1 MKNEPKIRIKG
12 FEGEWKKH
20 PFSETFAFL
29 RNNSLSRA
37 ELNYKGGLVKNV
49 HYGDVLIKFGE
60 IIDVNKE
67 ILPFISDNEISKRFI
82 PNAILNEGDIVF
94 SDAAEDETVGKC
106 SEVLNVGKNMIVSG
120 LHTVPC
126 RPIIVFANC
135 YLGFYLNSKAYH
147 NQLLPL
153 IQGTK
158 ISSLSKAAFLNTNV
172 SYPNSISE
180 QRAIATYFRHIDSL
194 IETADKKLASL
205 KQVKEA
211 SLQSMFPKEGQ
222 KVPEVR
228 FKGFDGEW
236 KIDKLGNLF
245 TERVESDVFAEMLS
259 VTQSQGIIKANENG
273 RYDNSNNDKSKY
285 RLVKVGDIAYN
296 SMRMWQGASGYS
308 PYYGIVSPAYTVV
321 VPNNNVDSYFFAYM
335 FKTAIM
341 IKQFRLHSQGLTTDT
356 WNLKFPAFSKIDVT
370 YPDDTA
376 EQRKIASFFV
386 HLDKQIAIA
395 QQRLDLLRRIKSACL
410 DEMFV

>member
-12 FEGEWKKH
+12 FEGEWKECLLGDICEINPH
-20 PFSETFAFL
+20 SELPDNFEYVDLESVVGTTMVSHRTENIKTAPSRAQRLAQYNDIFFQTVRPYQ
-29 RNNSLSRA
+29 RNNYLFKKKDGIYVFSTGYAQIRTSMDSGFLFTILQS
-37 ELNYKGGLVKNV
+37 
-49 HYGDVLIKFGE
+49 DSF
-60 IIDVNKE
+60 VNQV
-67 ILPFISDNEISKRFI
+67 
-82 PNAILNEGDIVF
+82 ILNSTG
-94 SDAAEDETVGKC
+94 S
-106 SEVLNVGKNMIVSG
+106 
-120 LHTVPC
+120 
-126 RPIIVFANC
+126 
-135 YLGFYLNSKAYH
+135 
-147 NQLLPL
+147 
-153 IQGTK
+153 
-158 ISSLSKAAFLNTNV
+158 
-172 SYPNSISE
+172 SYPAINPTNLAKLSIDIIENKSE

-194 IETADKKLASL
+194 IETADKKIASL

-228 FKGFDGEW
+228 FKGFEGEW
-236 KIDKLGNLF
+236 KIDELGNLF

-321 VPNNNVDSYFFAYM
+321 VPNNNVDSCFFAYM

>member
-1 MKNEPKIRIKG
+1 MKNEPNIRIKG
-12 FEGEWKKH
+12 FEGEWK
-20 PFSETFAFL
+20 ECTF
-29 RNNSLSRA
+29 NNLVDRISSYSSSKSLPTVEFEDIISGENR
-37 ELNYKGGLVKNV
+37 LNKDVYSKPIHKGGIAFEKN
-49 HYGDVLIKFGE
+49 DVLFGKLRPYLKNILFATFNGIAVGDFWVLRANE
-60 IIDVNKE
+60 SYPAFIYTLVNNKSFMDV
-67 ILPFISDNEISKRFI
+67 
-82 PNAILNEGDIVF
+82 
-94 SDAAEDETVGKC
+94 
-106 SEVLNVGKNMIVSG
+106 
-120 LHTVPC
+120 
-126 RPIIVFANC
+126 AN
-135 YLGFYLNSKAYH
+135 
-147 NQLLPL
+147 
-153 IQGTK
+153 
-158 ISSLSKAAFLNTNV
+158 ISSGSKMPRADWNLVSKHKFLV
-172 SYPNSISE
+172 PSFFE

-194 IETADKKLASL
+194 IETADKKIASL

-228 FKGFDGEW
+228 FKGFEGEW
-236 KIDKLGNLF
+236 KIDELGNLF

-259 VTQSQGIIKANENG
+259 VTQGQGIIKANENG

-321 VPNNNVDSYFFAYM
+321 VPNNNVDSCFFAYM

-370 YPDDTA
+370 YPADKA

-410 DEMFV
+410 NEMFV

>member
-1 MKNEPKIRIKG
+1 MKKAPKIRIKG
-12 FEGEWKKH
+12 FEGEWKTCTLSDIAT
-20 PFSETFAFL
+20 FSKGHGYSKNDLTNKKDATPIILYGRMYTKYEPIIIKVDTFA
-29 RNNSLSRA
+29 
-37 ELNYKGGLVKNV
+37 
-49 HYGDVLIKFGE
+49 
-60 IIDVNKE
+60 
-67 ILPFISDNEISKRFI
+67 
-82 PNAILNEGDIVF
+82 
-94 SDAAEDETVGKC
+94 
-106 SEVLNVGKNMIVSG
+106 
-120 LHTVPC
+120 
-126 RPIIVFANC
+126 
-135 YLGFYLNSKAYH
+135 YLL
-147 NQLLPL
+147 
-153 IQGTK
+153 
-158 ISSLSKAAFLNTNV
+158 
-172 SYPNSISE
+172 PNSILSEGNEVIVPASGETAEDISVASAICTKGIIIGGDLNILKPKEGIFAPFLALNITYSHAHYELSKKAQGKTIVHLHNDDFKDVHVCYPTLSE
-180 QRAIATYFRHIDSL
+180 QHAIATYFHRIDSL
-194 IETADKKLASL
+194 IETADKKIASL

-228 FKGFDGEW
+228 FKGFEGEW
-236 KIDKLGNLF
+236 KIDELGNLF

-321 VPNNNVDSYFFAYM
+321 VPNNNVDSCFFAYM

-356 WNLKFPAFSKIDVT
+356 WNLKFPAFSKIVVT
-370 YPDDTA
+370 YPADKA

>member
-12 FEGEWKKH
+12 FEGEWKEYSFNNL
-20 PFSETFAFL
+20 FSL
-29 RNNSLSRA
+29 VSD
-37 ELNYKGGLVKNV
+37 YKSNIGNKTDYQEEGK
-49 HYGDVLIKFGE
+49 YP
-60 IIDVNKE
+60 IIDQSKE
-67 ILPFISDNEISKRFI
+67 YIVGYTNEDNPII
-82 PNAILNEGDIVF
+82 PDNG
-94 SDAAEDETVGKC
+94 
-106 SEVLNVGKNMIVSG
+106 
-120 LHTVPC
+120 
-126 RPIIVFANC
+126 IIVFGDHTREIK
-135 YLGFYLNSKAYH
+135 YIDFPFYTGAD
-147 NQLLPL
+147 
-153 IQGTK
+153 GTK
-158 ISSLSKAAFLNTNV
+158 LLHCQESVFPLFGYYSCCSQRIPNTGYNRHYKFLKEADYIIPSLT
-172 SYPNSISE
+172 E

-194 IETADKKLASL
+194 MESADKKVASL

-228 FKGFDGEW
+228 FKGFEGEW

-321 VPNNNVDSYFFAYM
+321 VPNNNVDSCFFAYM

>member
-1 MKNEPKIRIKG
+1 MIEKNSDLKYKI
-12 FEGEWKKH
+12 
-20 PFSETFAFL
+20 TL
-29 RNNSLSRA
+29 TNSA
-37 ELNYKGGLVKNV
+37 E
-49 HYGDVLIKFGE
+49 YGV
-60 IIDVNKE
+60 ID
-67 ILPFISDNEISKRFI
+67 
-82 PNAILNEGDIVF
+82 
-94 SDAAEDETVGKC
+94 
-106 SEVLNVGKNMIVSG
+106 
-120 LHTVPC
+120 
-126 RPIIVFANC
+126 
-135 YLGFYLNSKAYH
+135 
-147 NQLLPL
+147 QLEFFDH
-153 IQGTK
+153 K
-158 ISSLSKAAFLNTNV
+158 ISNGDNIRNYYVVRNGDFVYNPRISVTAPVGPINQSQLGYTGVMSPLYYVFRIHDIDAEYLRYFFKTNLWHPYLKGNGNSGARFDRLSITDELFVRMPISLPVERK
-172 SYPNSISE
+172 E

-194 IETADKKLASL
+194 IETADKKVASL

-228 FKGFDGEW
+228 FKGFEGEW
-236 KIDKLGNLF
+236 KIDELGNLF
-245 TERVESDVFAEMLS
+245 TERVESDVYAEMLS
-259 VTQSQGIIKANENG
+259 VTLSQGIIKAKENG
-273 RYDNSNNDKSKY
+273 RYDNSNSDKSKY

-321 VPNNNVDSYFFAYM
+321 VPNNNVDSCFFAYM

-341 IKQFRLHSQGLTTDT
+341 IKQFRLNSQGLTTDT

-370 YPDDTA
+370 YPADTA

>member
-12 FEGEWKKH
+12 FEGEWKTCTL
-20 PFSETFAFL
+20 EDCLTIY
-29 RNNSLSRA
+29 NEQNS
-37 ELNYKGGLVKNV
+37 YKEFGRD
-49 HYGDVLIKFGE
+49 DVLSVSDDYGIVNQIELLGRSYAGV
-60 IIDVNKE
+60 DVSGYK
-67 ILPFISDNEISKRFI
+67 ILRPNEIVYTKSPLKMKPYGIIKADR
-82 PNAILNEGDIVF
+82 DK
-94 SDAAEDETVGKC
+94 VG
-106 SEVLNVGKNMIVSG
+106 IVSV
-120 LHTVPC
+120 LYAVYKVNENISPDYIHYYFDPNY
-126 RPIIVFANC
+126 RINR
-135 YLGFYLNSKAYH
+135 Y
-147 NQLLPL
+147 LLPL
-153 IQGTK
+153 INKGAKNTMNISDEMALKGK
-158 ISSLSKAAFLNTNV
+158 ISIPCTL
-172 SYPNSISE
+172 PE
-180 QRAIATYFRHIDSL
+180 QRAIATYFRHLDSL

-228 FKGFDGEW
+228 FKGFEGEW

-321 VPNNNVDSYFFAYM
+321 VPNNNVDSCFFAYM

>member
-12 FEGEWKKH
+12 FERAWEKACLKDI
-20 PFSETFAFL
+20 SQKVIEK
-29 RNNSLSRA
+29 NSDLKYKITLTNSA
-37 ELNYKGGLVKNV
+37 E
-49 HYGDVLIKFGE
+49 YGV
-60 IIDVNKE
+60 ID
-67 ILPFISDNEISKRFI
+67 
-82 PNAILNEGDIVF
+82 
-94 SDAAEDETVGKC
+94 
-106 SEVLNVGKNMIVSG
+106 
-120 LHTVPC
+120 
-126 RPIIVFANC
+126 
-135 YLGFYLNSKAYH
+135 
-147 NQLLPL
+147 QLEFFDH
-153 IQGTK
+153 K
-158 ISSLSKAAFLNTNV
+158 ISNGDNIRNYYVVRNGDFVYNPRISVTAPVGPINQSQLGYTGVMSPLYYVFRIHDIDAEYLRYFFKTNLWHPYLKGNGNSGARFDRLSITDELFVRMPISLPVERK
-172 SYPNSISE
+172 E

-194 IETADKKLASL
+194 IETADKKVASL

-228 FKGFDGEW
+228 FKGFEGEW
-236 KIDKLGNLF
+236 KIDELGNLF
-245 TERVESDVFAEMLS
+245 TERVESDVYAEMLS
-259 VTQSQGIIKANENG
+259 VTLSQGIIKAKENG
-273 RYDNSNNDKSKY
+273 RYDNSNSDKSKY

-321 VPNNNVDSYFFAYM
+321 VPNNNVDSCFFAYM

-341 IKQFRLHSQGLTTDT
+341 IKQFRLNSQGLTTDT

-370 YPDDTA
+370 YPADTA

>member
-12 FEGEWKKH
+12 FEGEWKECLLGDICEINPH
-20 PFSETFAFL
+20 SELPDKFEYVDLESVVGTTMVSHRTENIKTAPSRAQRLAQYNDIFFQTVRPYQ
-29 RNNSLSRA
+29 RNNYLFKKKDGVYVFSTGYAQIRSSMDSGFLFTILQS
-37 ELNYKGGLVKNV
+37 
-49 HYGDVLIKFGE
+49 DSF
-60 IIDVNKE
+60 VNQV
-67 ILPFISDNEISKRFI
+67 
-82 PNAILNEGDIVF
+82 ILNSTG
-94 SDAAEDETVGKC
+94 S
-106 SEVLNVGKNMIVSG
+106 
-120 LHTVPC
+120 
-126 RPIIVFANC
+126 
-135 YLGFYLNSKAYH
+135 
-147 NQLLPL
+147 
-153 IQGTK
+153 
-158 ISSLSKAAFLNTNV
+158 
-172 SYPNSISE
+172 SYPAINPTNLAKLSIDIIENKSE

-194 IETADKKLASL
+194 IETADKKVASL

-228 FKGFDGEW
+228 FKGFEGEW
-236 KIDKLGNLF
+236 KIDELGNLF

-259 VTQSQGIIKANENG
+259 VTLSQGIIKANENG

-321 VPNNNVDSYFFAYM
+321 VPNNNVDSCFFAYM

-370 YPDDTA
+370 YPADTA

-410 DEMFV
+410 NEMFV

>member
-1 MKNEPKIRIKG
+1 MKKAPKIRIKG
-12 FEGEWKKH
+12 FEGEWKECQIGH
-20 PFSETFAFL
+20 IAPLQRGFDLPTSNL
-29 RNNSLSRA
+29 IPG
-37 ELNYKGGLVKNV
+37 NYPVVYSNGIGFYHAKYKCQAPGLVTGRSGTIGKFT
-49 HYGDVLIKFGE
+49 LIPEGYYWPHNTTLWVTDFMGNDPLFVDYLYQTIHFE
-60 IIDVNKE
+60 NYMMGSGVPTLNRNTIHNQHV
-67 ILPFISDNEISKRFI
+67 FI
-82 PNAILNEGDIVF
+82 P
-94 SDAAEDETVGKC
+94 
-106 SEVLNVGKNMIVSG
+106 
-120 LHTVPC
+120 
-126 RPIIVFANC
+126 
-135 YLGFYLNSKAYH
+135 
-147 NQLLPL
+147 
-153 IQGTK
+153 
-158 ISSLSKAAFLNTNV
+158 SSN
-172 SYPNSISE
+172 E

-228 FKGFDGEW
+228 FKGFEGEW
-236 KIDKLGNLF
+236 KIDELGNLF

-259 VTQSQGIIKANENG
+259 VTLSQGIIKANENG

-321 VPNNNVDSYFFAYM
+321 VPNNNVDSCFFAYM

-370 YPDDTA
+370 YPADTA

-410 DEMFV
+410 NEMFV